1 MAINT
6 TILIVV
12 ATVAALV
19 LVGLIV
25 AVTYKTRNQHRG
37 VIDETLQDKAKQD
50 ALHIRH
56 EEALA
61 DEYAATAHA
70 AQVEADVK
78 TARASRL
85 HREAAVQRR
94 EAVSCR
100 EELTP

>member
-25 AVTYKTRNQHRG
+25 AVTYKTRNQHRH
-37 VIDETLQDKAKQD
+37 VIDETLQDKAKHD
-50 ALHIRH
+50 AHIRH

-70 AQVEADVK
+70 AQVEVDVK
-78 TARASRL
+78 TARADRL
-85 HREAAVQRR
+85 YREAVVQRR